1 MVKFSRSQLTGEDY
15 LSTIDEIE
23 EDWSKFRRALTT
35 QEDKKIFDKVIRHSR
50 IHNKAANQTE
60 GSRSLETFFMS
71 VILEQQLKIMRLK
84 KKLDDMD

>member
-1 MVKFSRSQLTGEDY
+1 MDLEDVDRSEKSYSAQV
-15 LSTIDEIE
+15 DEIE

-35 QEDKKIFDKVIRHSR
+35 EEDKEYFDKVVRYAR
-50 IHNKAANQTE
+50 IHNRAADQTE